1 MYIKIGKIFRVI
13 LIILTAFLFL
23 TTFLGGIGLM
33 VNLIEM
39 PVELLEGSPFGD
51 YIIPGLALSVIVGG
65 CALVAAILLIR
76 KNRFYI
82 LASTT
87 AGIVIMFFEFVEVM
101 IIGSPAGIART
112 LQIFYFALGTL
123 IVVASM
129 GAWFLE
135 LLAEPK

>member
-65 CALVAAILLIR
+65 SALVAAILLIR